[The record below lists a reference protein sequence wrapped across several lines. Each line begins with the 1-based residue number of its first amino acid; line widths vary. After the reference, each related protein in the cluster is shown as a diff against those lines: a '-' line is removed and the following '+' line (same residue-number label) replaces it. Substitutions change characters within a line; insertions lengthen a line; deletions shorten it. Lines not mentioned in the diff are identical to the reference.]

1 MCPMS
6 CDVSM
11 YAMYVCVCVCDRYHV
26 SILCLTYMYGMRL
39 LIATYILY
47 VARCIQIDASHVS
60 HAYMMIYIYEYI
72 HIYVHVY
79 LSIYMHLSTYNM
91 YVAMSSRIPYM
102 MHHMCRV
109 SCVCG
114 EMHIDRCITCNY
126 LQMHHMGL
134 MLCDVSMYAMYLCVC
149 VCDKY
154 HVSILC
160 PRYIL
165 LYAGTHIRIQYI
177 RYTH

>member
-1 MCPMS
+1 
-6 CDVSM
+6 M
-11 YAMYVCVCVCDRYHV
+11 YSY
-26 SILCLTYMYGMRL
+26 
-39 LIATYILY
+39 
-47 VARCIQIDASHVS
+47 
-60 HAYMMIYIYEYI
+60 IYII
-72 HIYVHVY
+72 IYACDTCDA
-79 LSIYMHLSTYNM
+79 SIYMHLATYNM

-154 HVSILC
+154 HVSIMCL
-160 PRYIL
+160 RYIL

-177 RYTH
+177 RYDTCVSCVQRIYCMRLQKPCRSVMCLMTYTIRRVMYLSCISRIYCMRLHKPCRIVCWISAARVHI